1 MALAFLDSGQWHRVL
16 ATAGRICET
25 NIMKA
30 AALSLALMLGGCGV
44 LGGAGLSGNSPPA
57 GQMVS
62 PEQLAPLAAPPQG
75 RALWA
80 ELGQDAGPARP
91 VREEGP
97 RRFWRMD
104 EGFVFVTEGAR
115 VVATAGLPT
124 MLLASTPIGQ
134 DPLRRAAPL
143 GPAPVRLSHS
153 LDMAGASGRP
163 EQMRFGQV
171 VQCRIEPEEP
181 AIGGVIERVELCEGE
196 VVFTNRF
203 WLRAADRV
211 LIRSEQWIG
220 RDVPP
225 LRLEVAVASP

>member
-1 MALAFLDSGQWHRVL
+1 
-16 ATAGRICET
+16 
-25 NIMKA
+25 MKA
-30 AALSLALMLGGCGV
+30 ASLLLALMLGGCGV
-44 LGGAGLSGNSPPA
+44 LGGAGLTAPAPQGQLVPPEA
-57 GQMVS
+57 
-62 PEQLAPLAAPPQG
+62 LAPLAAPPPG

-80 ELGQDAGPARP
+80 EIGEDAGPARP

-104 EGFVFVTEGAR
+104 QGFVFVTEGAR

-124 MLLASTPIGQ
+124 MLLASAPIGD

-143 GPAPVRLSHS
+143 GPAPIRLAHGFDLS
-153 LDMAGASGRP
+153 GAEGRP

-171 VQCRIEPEEP
+171 VQCRIEAEEP
-181 AIGGVIERVELCEGE
+181 AIGGLIERVEICEGAAF
-196 VVFTNRF
+196 FTNRF
-203 WLRAADRV
+203 WFRAADRV

-225 LRLEVAVASP
+225 LRLEVAVEGS

>member
-1 MALAFLDSGQWHRVL
+1 
-16 ATAGRICET
+16 
-25 NIMKA
+25 MKA
-30 AALSLALMLGGCGV
+30 ASLLLALMLGGCGV
-44 LGGAGLSGNSPPA
+44 LGGAGLTAPAPQGQLVPPEA
-57 GQMVS
+57 
-62 PEQLAPLAAPPQG
+62 LAPLAAPPPG

-80 ELGQDAGPARP
+80 EIGEDAGPARP

-104 EGFVFVTEGAR
+104 QGFVFVTEGAR

-124 MLLASTPIGQ
+124 MLLASAPIGE

-143 GPAPVRLSHS
+143 GPAPIRLAHGFDLS
-153 LDMAGASGRP
+153 GAEGRP

-171 VQCRIEPEEP
+171 VQCRIEAEEA
-181 AIGGVIERVELCEGE
+181 AIGGVIERVEICEGAAF
-196 VVFTNRF
+196 FTNRF
-203 WLRAADRV
+203 WFRAADRV

-225 LRLEVAVASP
+225 LRLEVAVEGS

>member
-1 MALAFLDSGQWHRVL
+1 
-16 ATAGRICET
+16 
-25 NIMKA
+25 MKA
-30 AALSLALMLGGCGV
+30 ASLLLALMLGGCGV
-44 LGGAGLSGNSPPA
+44 LGGAGLTAPAPQGQLVPPEA
-57 GQMVS
+57 
-62 PEQLAPLAAPPQG
+62 LAPLAAPPPG

-80 ELGQDAGPARP
+80 EIGEDAGPARP

-104 EGFVFVTEGAR
+104 QGFVFVTEGAR

-124 MLLASTPIGQ
+124 MLLASAPIGE

-143 GPAPVRLSHS
+143 GPAPIRLAHGFDLS
-153 LDMAGASGRP
+153 GAEGRP

-171 VQCRIEPEEP
+171 VQCRIEAEEP
-181 AIGGVIERVELCEGE
+181 AIGGLIERVEICEGAAF
-196 VVFTNRF
+196 FTNRF
-203 WLRAADRV
+203 WFRAADRV

-225 LRLEVAVASP
+225 LRLEVAAEGG

>member
-1 MALAFLDSGQWHRVL
+1 MKT
-16 ATAGRICET
+16 AT
-25 NIMKA
+25 
-30 AALSLALMLGGCGV
+30 LSLALMLGGCGV
-44 LGGAGLSGNSPPA
+44 LGGAALIGSRPPA
-57 GQMVS
+57 GQMLP
-62 PEQLAPLAAPPQG
+62 PEQLASLMAPPAG
-75 RALWA
+75 RSLWA

-124 MLLASTPIGQ
+124 MLLANAPIGA

-143 GPAPVRLSHS
+143 GPAPLRLAHS
-153 LDMAGASGRP
+153 LDLAGADGRP

-171 VQCRIEPEEP
+171 VQCRIEAEEP
-181 AIGGVIERVELCEGE
+181 AIGGVIERVEICDGAA
-196 VVFTNRF
+196 VFTNRF
-203 WLRAADRV
+203 WFRAADRV

-225 LRLEVAVASP
+225 LRLEVAAEGS

>member
-1 MALAFLDSGQWHRVL
+1 
-16 ATAGRICET
+16 
-25 NIMKA
+25 MKV
-30 AALSLALMLGGCGV
+30 AALSLALMLAGCGV
-44 LGGAGLSGNSPPA
+44 LGGAGVIGSAPPA
-57 GQMVS
+57 GQMVQ
-62 PEQLAPLAAPPQG
+62 PDQLAPLAAPPPG

-97 RRFWRMD
+97 RRLWRMD
-104 EGFVFVTEGAR
+104 QGFVFVTEGAR

-124 MLLASTPIGQ
+124 MLLASAPIGE

-143 GPAPVRLSHS
+143 GPAPVRVAHS
-153 LDMAGASGRP
+153 LDLSGADGRP

-171 VQCRIEPEEP
+171 VQCRIEAEEP
-181 AIGGVIERVELCEGE
+181 AIGGVIERVEICEGAAF
-196 VVFTNRF
+196 FTNRF
-203 WLRAADRV
+203 WFRAADRV

-225 LRLEVAVASP
+225 LRLEVAVEGG

>member
-1 MALAFLDSGQWHRVL
+1 
-16 ATAGRICET
+16 
-25 NIMKA
+25 MKVA
-30 AALSLALMLGGCGV
+30 SLSLALMLGGCGV
-44 LGGAGLSGNSPPA
+44 LGGAGLIGTPPPA
-57 GQMVS
+57 GQMLP
-62 PEQLAPLAAPPQG
+62 PEQLASLTAPPPG

-124 MLLASTPIGQ
+124 MLLANAPIGA

-143 GPAPVRLSHS
+143 GPAPLRLAHS
-153 LDMAGASGRP
+153 LDLAGADGRP

-171 VQCRIEPEEP
+171 VQCLIEAEEP
-181 AIGGVIERVELCEGE
+181 AIGGVIERVEICDGAA
-196 VVFTNRF
+196 VFTNRF
-203 WLRAADRV
+203 WFRAADRV

-225 LRLEVAVASP
+225 LRLEVAAGGR

>member
-1 MALAFLDSGQWHRVL
+1 
-16 ATAGRICET
+16 
-25 NIMKA
+25 MKA
-30 AALSLALMLGGCGV
+30 ASLSLALMLGGCGV
-44 LGGAGLSGNSPPA
+44 LGGGGLIGSPPPA
-57 GQMVS
+57 GQMVP
-62 PEQLAPLAAPPQG
+62 PEQLAPLAAPPPG

-104 EGFVFVTEGAR
+104 QGFVFVTEGAR

-124 MLLASTPIGQ
+124 MLLASAPIGE
-134 DPLRRAAPL
+134 DPLRRSAPL
-143 GPAPVRLSHS
+143 GPAPIRLGHS
-153 LDMAGASGRP
+153 FDLSGAEGRP

-171 VQCRIEPEEP
+171 VQCRIEAEEP
-181 AIGGVIERVELCEGE
+181 AIGGVIERVEICEGAA
-196 VVFTNRF
+196 FFSNRF
-203 WLRAADRV
+203 WFREADRV

-225 LRLEVAVASP
+225 LRLEVAVEGAEAGRSGAR

>member
-1 MALAFLDSGQWHRVL
+1 
-16 ATAGRICET
+16 
-25 NIMKA
+25 MKA
-30 AALSLALMLGGCGV
+30 ASLLLALMLGGCGV
-44 LGGAGLSGNSPPA
+44 LGGAGLTAPAPQGQLVPPEA
-57 GQMVS
+57 
-62 PEQLAPLAAPPQG
+62 LAPLAAPPPG

-80 ELGQDAGPARP
+80 EIGEDAGPARP

-104 EGFVFVTEGAR
+104 QGFVFVTEGAR

-124 MLLASTPIGQ
+124 MLLASAPIGE

-143 GPAPVRLSHS
+143 GPAPIRLAHGFDLS
-153 LDMAGASGRP
+153 GAEGRP

-171 VQCRIEPEEP
+171 VQCRIEAEEP
-181 AIGGVIERVELCEGE
+181 AIGGLIERVEICEGAAF
-196 VVFTNRF
+196 FTNRF
-203 WLRAADRV
+203 WFRAADRV

-225 LRLEVAVASP
+225 LRLEVAVEGS

>member
-1 MALAFLDSGQWHRVL
+1 MKT
-16 ATAGRICET
+16 AT
-25 NIMKA
+25 
-30 AALSLALMLGGCGV
+30 LSLALMLGGCGV
-44 LGGAGLSGNSPPA
+44 LGGAALIGSRPPA
-57 GQMVS
+57 GQMLP
-62 PEQLAPLAAPPQG
+62 PEQLASLMAPPAG
-75 RALWA
+75 RSLWA

-153 LDMAGASGRP
+153 LDLASANGRP

-171 VQCRIEPEEP
+171 VQCRIEAEEA
-181 AIGGVIERVELCEGE
+181 AIGGVIERIEICEGAAF
-196 VVFTNRF
+196 FTNRF
-203 WLRAADRV
+203 WFRAADRV